1 MESSVFLRSFH
12 CSVPTVS
19 NAQPLAERPGA
30 ISSVQTFGFSRTLVC
45 SPVKRNLSIV
55 SCAKTSDSSV
65 ASKSAADGS
74 VPAAS
79 ENNGVPH
86 RATFP
91 SGFEALMLEVCDETE
106 VAELKLKVGDFEM
119 HLKRNIGVT
128 HAPLSNISPTV
139 PPPIPSKPMDVAAP
153 AAPPAPTPPPKK
165 SNPFT
170 NVSFGKSPRLAAL
183 EASGASG
190 FVLVASPTVGT
201 FRKNRTVKGKK
212 QPQICKEGNMIKEG
226 QVIGYLDQFGTELPV
241 KTDVAGEVLK
251 ILFNDGEIVV
261 VTSKTILLDTRTLL
275 SLCYHHFPASRSKT
289 HPAMLQ

>member
-12 CSVPTVS
+12 GSVPTVS
-19 NAQPLAERPGA
+19 NAQPAAERSGA
-30 ISSVQTFGFSRTLVC
+30 ISSIQSVGFSRRLVC
-45 SPVKRNLSIV
+45 SPAKRNLSIV
-55 SCAKTSDSSV
+55 SCAKTSGSSV
-65 ASKSAADGS
+65 ASKSTGAY
-74 VPAAS
+74 
-79 ENNGVPH
+79 
-86 RATFP
+86 FP
-91 SGFEALMLEVCDETE
+91 FSLEALMLEVCDETE

-212 QPQICKEGNMIKEG
+212 QPQICKEMYIFPMQGDMIKEG

-251 ILFNDGEIVV
+251 ILFDDGDSVGYKDPLIAVLP
-261 VTSKTILLDTRTLL
+261 S
-275 SLCYHHFPASRSKT
+275 FPGIQK
-289 HPAMLQ
+289 

>member
-30 ISSVQTFGFSRTLVC
+30 ISSVQTVGFSRTLVC

-65 ASKSAADGS
+65 ASKSAGAY
-74 VPAAS
+74 
-79 ENNGVPH
+79 
-86 RATFP
+86 FP
-91 SGFEALMLEVCDETE
+91 FLLRALMLEVCDETE

-212 QPQICKEGNMIKEG
+212 QPQICKEVSVPLQGDMIKEG

>member
-12 CSVPTVS
+12 GSVPTVS
-19 NAQPLAERPGA
+19 NAQPAAERSGA
-30 ISSVQTFGFSRTLVC
+30 ISSIQSVGFSRRLVC
-45 SPVKRNLSIV
+45 SPAKRNLSIV
-55 SCAKTSDSSV
+55 SCAKTSGSSV
-65 ASKSAADGS
+65 ASKSTDGAIP
-74 VPAAS
+74 VAS
-79 ENNGVPH
+79 ESNGAP

-153 AAPPAPTPPPKK
+153 AALPAPTPPPKK

-212 QPQICKEGNMIKEG
+212 QPQICKEGDMIKEG

-241 KTDVAGEVLK
+241 KTDVAGEVIK
-251 ILFNDGEIVV
+251 ILFDDGDSVGYKDPLIAVLP
-261 VTSKTILLDTRTLL
+261 S
-275 SLCYHHFPASRSKT
+275 FPGIQK
-289 HPAMLQ
+289 